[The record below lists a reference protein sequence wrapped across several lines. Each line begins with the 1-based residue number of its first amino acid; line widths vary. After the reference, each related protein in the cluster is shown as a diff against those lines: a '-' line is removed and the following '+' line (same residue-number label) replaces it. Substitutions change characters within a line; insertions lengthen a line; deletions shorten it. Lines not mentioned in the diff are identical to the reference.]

1 MAVTSSI
8 LSGIGAAI
16 AAAANGAVLPTA
28 TLAPTIAAAASGATL
43 PTAGLASTIAS
54 AAGAGAGVGAGA
66 GAGTGLTLGGIGA
79 GLLKGITAGALVGG
93 ATNAASAAIQGGAAG
108 DIIGG
113 AAKGIGTG
121 AATGVASGAVSTAAN
136 ALTTAGTAVQGTT
149 SASDAL
155 TKLQNISPAG
165 MPSGA
170 STSSALTEL
179 QNLTPAGMPKD
190 SILSASITEQ
200 ATASKNLTPLE
211 VGGHQTSAVAST
223 SSTNAIAG
231 MKDTGTATNIANAA
245 QPSKAKVIG
254 GKVLKAVGQYGV
266 QGVLSLASAG
276 MAAKSA
282 SEANKI
288 QQQGLLFQQKMYNEQ
303 KAEKESTKAKL
314 KQDAL
319 DAYNSANLFG
329 DILNNTESNNTLLT
343 NTVEAQGDYSI
354 LSNYSRKTT

>member
-1 MAVTSSI
+1 MAITGSI
-8 LSGIGAAI
+8 LGAIGSAV
-16 AAAANGAVLPTA
+16 AAAASGTALPTA
-28 TLAPTIAAAASGATL
+28 GLTSAIAAAASGATL

-54 AAGAGAGVGAGA
+54 AAGAGAGVGAG
-66 GAGTGLTLGGIGA
+66 TGLTLGGIGA
-79 GLLKGITAGALVGG
+79 GLLKGIASGALVGG
-93 ATNAASAAIQGGAAG
+93 ATNAASAAIQGGTAG

-136 ALTTAGTAVQGTT
+136 ALTSAGTAVQGTT

-179 QNLTPAGMPKD
+179 QNLTPAGMSKE
-190 SILSASITEQ
+190 SILSAGVSEQ
-200 ATASKNLTPLE
+200 VAAPKNLSPLE
-211 VGGHQTSAVAST
+211 VGGHQTSTVAST
-223 SSTNAIAG
+223 SATNAVAG

-245 QPSKAKVIG
+245 QPSKAKVVG

-266 QGVLSLASAG
+266 QGALSLVSAG

>member
-1 MAVTSSI
+1 MVATSI

-16 AAAANGAVLPTA
+16 AAAASGSALPTA
-28 TLAPTIAAAASGATL
+28 GLTSAIAAAASGATL

-54 AAGAGAGVGAGA
+54 AAGAGAGV

-93 ATNAASAAIQGGAAG
+93 ATNAASTAIQGGAAG

-121 AATGVASGAVSTAAN
+121 AATGVASGAISTAAN
-136 ALTTAGTAVQGTT
+136 ALTSAGTAVQGTT

-155 TKLQNISPAG
+155 TKLQNITPAG
-165 MPSGA
+165 VHDITAAGVTGGPS
-170 STSSALTEL
+170 TTSALTEL
-179 QNLTPAGMPKD
+179 QNLTPAGMEGVSNASHTVKLAKDFTPKD
-190 SILSASITEQ
+190 VGHIVQSPSTAANTALDGMPSNV
-200 ATASKNLTPLE
+200 TASK
-211 VGGHQTSAVAST
+211 S
-223 SSTNAIAG
+223 IA
-231 MKDTGTATNIANAA
+231 
-245 QPSKAKVIG
+245 PKAKAIG

-288 QQQGLLFQQKMYNEQ
+288 QQQGLLFQQKTYKEQ
-303 KAEKESTKAKL
+303 QAEKENTKAKL

-329 DILNNTESNNTLLT
+329 DTLYGSESNNTLLT
-343 NTVEAQGDYSI
+343 NTVEAQSDYSI